1 MEVEEAG
8 DRSQGKDCAEI
19 ECVRNKQQNLT
30 VGCS

>member
-19 ECVRNKQQNLT
+19 ECVRNKQNLT